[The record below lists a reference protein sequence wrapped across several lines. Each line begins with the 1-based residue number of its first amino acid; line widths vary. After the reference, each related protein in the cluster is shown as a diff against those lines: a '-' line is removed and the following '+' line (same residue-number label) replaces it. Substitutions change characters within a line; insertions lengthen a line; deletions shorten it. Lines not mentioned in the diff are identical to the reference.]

1 MEHMYKIYSAGVV
14 KDTSE
19 SYTMS
24 FATDEEFEQYIKD
37 TKEASAYEMDV
48 ELDKDSKIISLS
60 TCTNVRDDER
70 FLVQGVRVRTKKA
83 GK

>member
-1 MEHMYKIYSAGVV
+1 MARKTENVEYL
-14 KDTSE
+14 E
-19 SYTMS
+19 MS
-24 FATDEEFEQYIKD
+24 TLGREIWRTDEEFEQYIKD